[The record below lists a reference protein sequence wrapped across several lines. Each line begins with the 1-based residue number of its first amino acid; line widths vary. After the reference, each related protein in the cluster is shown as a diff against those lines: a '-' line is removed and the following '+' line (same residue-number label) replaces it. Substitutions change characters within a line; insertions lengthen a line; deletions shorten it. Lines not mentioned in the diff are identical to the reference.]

1 MSHRL
6 HHCPCT
12 AQLREQ
18 MLTEADR
25 ILLSDRCRNF
35 PLARGF
41 MEAPG
46 PVAAP
51 PQGSC
56 TIPRFSSG
64 APTRSH
70 LYIKPSR

>member
-6 HHCPCT
+6 HHCPCA
-12 AQLREQ
+12 AQLRGQ

-41 MEAPG
+41 MEVPG

-51 PQGSC
+51 PQGSG
-56 TIPRFSSG
+56 T
-64 APTRSH
+64 APFQFWCADPEASIH
-70 LYIKPSR
+70 QAFA